1 MAQRRKRY
9 DRQFKVSAA
18 KVVLSGEMTVKGLSE
33 ELGIK
38 DSTLR
43 RWAREYEEMGDGA
56 FPGNGSPKINK
67 DYEIVKLKK
76 KVEEL
81 ERENEILKNF
91 RGLLE
96 SRPCVRFEFL
106 KEHRGEIGPI
116 KKACG
121 LMKVSKSGFYEY
133 LGRKKSDAQIERE
146 AIEGFVVEAFERHKG
161 RYGYRRINREL
172 RKSGIVVSEKRVL
185 RIMQKLGLA
194 GKGAT
199 RKHRIQKKVEPGDPR
214 LNLVERAFTV
224 GERNRLWVG
233 DITYIPTREGWL
245 YLAAVIDAF
254 SRKVVGWSMSE
265 RITEKV
271 AIDAME
277 QAVGREGPPDDGSLV
292 FHDDRGAQY
301 TSRSFRRCLD
311 SHGIVQ
317 SVSRPGT
324 PLDNAVAESFF
335 KTLKRELVKE
345 RSYGTRDEAKQDIFK
360 YIELYYNRVRM
371 HSTLGYMSPVEYE
384 RQYA

>member
-1 MAQRRKRY
+1 MTQRRKRY

-81 ERENEILKNF
+81 ERENEILKKF
-91 RGLLE
+91 PGLLE

-292 FHDDRGAQY
+292 FHDDQGAQY
-301 TSRSFRRCLD
+301 TSRSFQRCLD

>member
-1 MAQRRKRY
+1 M
-9 DRQFKVSAA
+9 
-18 KVVLSGEMTVKGLSE
+18 
-33 ELGIK
+33 
-38 DSTLR
+38 
-43 RWAREYEEMGDGA
+43 
-56 FPGNGSPKINK
+56 
-67 DYEIVKLKK
+67 
-76 KVEEL
+76 
-81 ERENEILKNF
+81 
-91 RGLLE
+91 
-96 SRPCVRFEFL
+96 RFEFL

-292 FHDDRGAQY
+292 FHDDQGAQHALP
-301 TSRSFRRCLD
+301 FLPA
-311 SHGIVQ
+311 
-317 SVSRPGT
+317 VSG
-324 PLDNAVAESFF
+324 LAW
-335 KTLKRELVKE
+335 
-345 RSYGTRDEAKQDIFK
+345 
-360 YIELYYNRVRM
+360 
-371 HSTLGYMSPVEYE
+371 HSPVGIKARHAAGQRGGRVVLQDAEKGIGE
-384 RQYA
+384 REELWDEGRGQAGHLQVHRALLQ

>member
-1 MAQRRKRY
+1 MTQRRKRY
-9 DRQFKVSAA
+9 DKQFKVSAA
-18 KVVLSGEMTVKGLSE
+18 KVVLSGEMTVKDLSE

-43 RWAREYEEMGDGA
+43 RWACEYEEMGDDA

-91 RGLLE
+91 RAFLKP
-96 SRPCVRFEFL
+96 RPCARFEFL

-133 LGRKKSDAQIERE
+133 LSRKKPNAQIERE
-146 AIEGFVVEAFERHKG
+146 ALERLVVEASHRHKS

-172 RKSGIVVSEKRVL
+172 RKSGIAVSEKRVL
-185 RIMQKLGLA
+185 HIMQKLGLA

-214 LNLVERAFTV
+214 LNLVERAFSV

-233 DITYIPTREGWL
+233 DITYIPTSEGRL

-271 AIDAME
+271 AIDAIE
-277 QAVGREGPPDDGSLV
+277 QAVGREDPPDDGSLV
-292 FHDDRGAQY
+292 FHDDQGAQY
-301 TSRSFRRCLD
+301 TSRSFQRCLD

-345 RSYGTRDEAKQDIFK
+345 RSYRTRDEAKQDIFK